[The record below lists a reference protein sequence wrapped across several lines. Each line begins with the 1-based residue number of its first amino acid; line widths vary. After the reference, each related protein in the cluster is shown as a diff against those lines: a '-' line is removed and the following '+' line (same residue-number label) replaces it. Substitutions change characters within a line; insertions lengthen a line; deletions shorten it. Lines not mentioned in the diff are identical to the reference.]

1 MGQKFEKRQPPTRA
15 DVKQLEQR
23 LLQTKTTVENILK
36 DQRLYYDPDKSEQSI
51 KSYYRN
57 INFQEANRKAIE
69 DLIQSS
75 HHKKVLYDPG
85 EYVYPWVDLRPDGKL
100 RSIYS
105 GEAREPED
113 VIQEDFEAYLK
124 MKAASEETENP
135 SEFSTL
141 LKYNCEHVVP
151 QSWYDKKEPM
161 RGDLHHLFTCDPQCN
176 SIRSNYP
183 YYDFANYPVQEA
195 GVNRVESHCGKTEN
209 EYFEPEYAKG
219 TVARSMLYFLI
230 RYPEEIEPVH
240 RKKVNEELLLQ
251 WHEAEPPSLYEH
263 HRNEAIYS
271 IQGNRNPFIDF
282 PEQMRTVFYTQ

>member
-1 MGQKFEKRQPPTRA
+1 MDKEFENRQSADYA

-23 LLQTKTTVENILK
+23 LLQTKTSVEDILK
-36 DQRLYYDPDKSEQSI
+36 DQKLYYDPGKSEQSI

-57 INFQEANRKAIE
+57 INFQEANRKALGE
-69 DLIQSS
+69 LVQST
-75 HHKKVLYDPG
+75 HREKVRYDPS

-105 GEAREPED
+105 GEAREPEY
-113 VIQEDFEAYLK
+113 VIQEDFETYLK
-124 MKAASEETENP
+124 MKAASAEPEIP
-135 SEFSTL
+135 GEFSSL

-161 RGDLHHLFTCDPQCN
+161 RGDLHHLFTCDPRCN

-183 YYDFANYPVQEA
+183 YYDFENYPIQEA
-195 GVNRVESHCGKTEN
+195 AVNRVESQCGKAEN

-219 TVARSMLYFLI
+219 AVARSMLYFLL
-230 RYPEEIEPVH
+230 RYPEEIEPGY
-240 RKKVNEELLLQ
+240 RKKVDEELLLQ
-251 WHEAEPPSLYEH
+251 WHQAEPPGLYEQ
-263 HRNEAIYS
+263 HRNQAIYS

-282 PEQMRTVFYTQ
+282 PEQMRQVYNT